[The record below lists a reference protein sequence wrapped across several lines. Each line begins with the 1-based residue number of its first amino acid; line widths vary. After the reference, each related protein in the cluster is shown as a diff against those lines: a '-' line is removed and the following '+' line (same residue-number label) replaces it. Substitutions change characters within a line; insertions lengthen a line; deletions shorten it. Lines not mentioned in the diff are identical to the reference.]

1 MFLDVLIRRNPRFIE
16 AAMALHQSG
25 AIPPNSYILDLDT
38 VEGNARVFSNKAN
51 SFGLKTFAMTK
62 QVGRHSG
69 FCQAIMK
76 GGIDRSVAVDM
87 DCAISCHRAGLK
99 TGHLGH
105 LVQVP
110 LGDADF
116 AAAHLCPDY
125 WTVFSPEKATE
136 AAHAAQKADRTQ
148 NILVR
153 IQSEGDTFYRGHEGG
168 FPAADICDVADKI
181 DALEGAA
188 FAGITTFPALLF
200 DLANRQVKPTPN
212 LDTLARAKEALAAA
226 GRSNIEVNAPG
237 TNSAIMLEALANA
250 GATQCE
256 PGNALHGTTPLHA
269 MEDLPEEPA
278 VLYLSEVSHHHGG
291 NAFCFGGGL
300 YIDPVFPK
308 YDVRAIVSGEPT
320 SSRAAMTSVEIPD
333 YSAIDYYAMIDVTG
347 PTKPKTGDTAIFGFR
362 GQAFVTRA
370 NIVGISGVSTGAP
383 QVTTIENIFGQAIK
397 WPEGCSDDTGNKC
410 PFA

>member
-25 AIPPNSYILDLDT
+25 AIPPNSYVLDLDT
-38 VEGNARVFSNKAN
+38 IESNARVFSNKAT
-51 SFGLKTFAMTK
+51 SLGLKTFAMTK

-76 GGIDRSVAVDM
+76 GGVDRSVAVDM
-87 DCAISCHRAGLK
+87 DCAIACHRAGLK

-110 LGDADF
+110 GGDAEF
-116 AAAHLCPDY
+116 AAAQLRPDY
-125 WTVFSPEKATE
+125 WTVFSPEKAAE
-136 AAHAAQKADRTQ
+136 AAQAAHNAGRTQ
-148 NILVR
+148 KILAR

-168 FPAADICDVADKI
+168 FSASDICNVADQI
-181 DALEGAA
+181 DALAGAS

-200 DLANRQVKPTPN
+200 DLENRRVKPTPN

-237 TNSAIMLEALANA
+237 TNSAVMLDALANA

-269 MEDLPEEPA
+269 LEDLPEEPA

-300 YIDPVFPK
+300 YIDPVFPR
-308 YDVRAIVSGEPT
+308 YNVQAIVSGEPT
-320 SSRAAMTSVEIPD
+320 SSHAALTNVEIPD
-333 YSAIDYYAMIDVTG
+333 YSAIDYYAMLDATG
-347 PTKPKTGDTAIFGFR
+347 PVKPKTGDTAVFGFR

-370 NIVGISGVSTGAP
+370 NIVGISGVSAGAA
-383 QVTTIENIFGQAIK
+383 QVTTIENTFGQAIN
-397 WPEGCSDDTGNKC
+397 WPERVL
-410 PFA
+410 